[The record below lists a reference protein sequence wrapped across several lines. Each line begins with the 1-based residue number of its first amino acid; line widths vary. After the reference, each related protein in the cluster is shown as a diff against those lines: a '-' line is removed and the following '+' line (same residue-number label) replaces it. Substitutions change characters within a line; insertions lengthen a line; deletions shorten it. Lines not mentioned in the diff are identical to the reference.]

1 MGSFK
6 KESSELPDKL
16 QAGVIGLGVGESHV
30 IGLQS
35 HPMCEV
41 KAICD
46 INQEVLQRVGK
57 KYPSCSFSLDPDSVL
72 NDPEID
78 LVCIASYDDA
88 HEQQVIKA
96 LRNNKHVFVEKPLC
110 LSSDELCNI
119 AEELK
124 LHPHLFLSSNLILRK
139 TPRFIEL
146 HDRIASGR
154 LGEIFHMEGS
164 YDYGRLHKLTD
175 GWRGKIPN
183 YSVTLGGGIHLI
195 DLMIWLSG
203 KKVTSV
209 SGIGNNLATSQ
220 SQYEGLS
227 LTSSNIG
234 FEDGSTAQITSN
246 FASVA
251 PHHHKLCIYGTSGTF
266 EQSHMGA
273 AYYCSR
279 DPSEKP
285 EEVSSPYPGT
295 AKGDLLANFV
305 DSIIQGKQPLV
316 SAQQVLDAS
325 SVALAID
332 QSILSQSTLPVTY
345 FTLN

>member
-1 MGSFK
+1 
-6 KESSELPDKL
+6 
-16 QAGVIGLGVGESHV
+16 
-30 IGLQS
+30 
-35 HPMCEV
+35 MCEV

-46 INQEVLQRVGK
+46 INEKVLQKVGK
-57 KYPSCSFSLDPDSVL
+57 KYPSCTFSPDPDLVL

-78 LVCIASYDDA
+78 LVCIASYDDV
-88 HEQQVIKA
+88 HEQQVLSA

-110 LSSDELCNI
+110 LTENELSNI
-119 AEELK
+119 AEELNF
-124 LHPHLFLSSNLILRK
+124 HPQLFLSSNLILRK

-154 LGEIFHMEGS
+154 LGQIFHMEGS

-175 GWRGKIPN
+175 GWRGKTPN

-209 SGIGNNLATSQ
+209 SGIGNNLATSN
-220 SQYEGLS
+220 SQYRGLS

-273 AYYCSR
+273 AYYFSQ

-305 DSIIQGKQPLV
+305 DSIIQGNQPLV
-316 SAQQVLDAS
+316 SAQEVLDAS
-325 SVALAID
+325 SIALAID
-332 QSILSQSTLPVTY
+332 KSILSQSTLPVSY

>member
-1 MGSFK
+1 MGFFK
-6 KESSELPDKL
+6 EESIGLQDKI

-30 IGLQS
+30 LGLQA

-46 INQEVLQRVGK
+46 INEEVLQRIGK
-57 KYPSCSFSLDPDSVL
+57 KNPSCTLSSDPDSVL
-72 NDPEID
+72 YDPEID
-78 LVCIASYDDA
+78 LVCIASYDDV
-88 HEQQVIKA
+88 HEKQVVNA

-110 LSSDELCNI
+110 LTSEELSNI

-124 LHPHLFLSSNLILRK
+124 LHPHLLLSSNLILRK
-139 TPRFIEL
+139 TPRFVEL
-146 HDRIASGR
+146 HERIASGQ
-154 LGEIFHMEGS
+154 LGKIFHMEGS
-164 YDYGRLHKLTD
+164 YDYGRIHKLTD

-195 DLMIWLSG
+195 DLMLWLSG
-203 KKVTSV
+203 KKVSSV
-209 SGIGNNLATSQ
+209 SAVGNNLATSH
-220 SQYEGLS
+220 SQFEGLS

-246 FASVA
+246 FASVT
-251 PHHHKLCIYGTSGTF
+251 PHHHKLWIYGTSGTF

-273 AYYCSR
+273 AYYCSQN
-279 DPSEKP
+279 PNEKP
-285 EEVSSPYPGT
+285 EDVSSPYPGT

-305 DSIIQGKQPLV
+305 DSIILGNQPLV
-316 SAQQVLDAS
+316 SAQEVLNAT

-332 QSILSQSTLPVTY
+332 QAILCQSAQRVTY
-345 FTLN
+345 FILN

>member
-1 MGSFK
+1 MHIN
-6 KESSELPDKL
+6 
-16 QAGVIGLGVGESHV
+16 AAVIGLGVGESH
-30 IGLQS
+30 ILGLLS
-35 HPMCEV
+35 HPSCQV

-46 INQEVLQRVGK
+46 INEIVLQKVGSRF
-57 KYPSCSFSLDPDSVL
+57 PSCTLSTDPNSIL
-72 NDPEID
+72 NDPNIQ
-78 LVCIASYDDA
+78 LVCIASYDDV
-88 HEQQVIKA
+88 HEQHVVSA

-110 LSSDELCNI
+110 LTENELSNI

-124 LHPHLFLSSNLILRK
+124 LHPHLCLSSNLILRK

-146 HDRIASGR
+146 HDRITSGR

-164 YDYGRLHKLTD
+164 YDYGRLQKLTH
-175 GWRGKIPN
+175 GWRGKTPN

-209 SGIGNNLATSQ
+209 SGIGNNLATSH

-305 DSIIQGKQPLV
+305 DSIIQGNQPLV
-316 SAQQVLDAS
+316 SAQQVLDAA